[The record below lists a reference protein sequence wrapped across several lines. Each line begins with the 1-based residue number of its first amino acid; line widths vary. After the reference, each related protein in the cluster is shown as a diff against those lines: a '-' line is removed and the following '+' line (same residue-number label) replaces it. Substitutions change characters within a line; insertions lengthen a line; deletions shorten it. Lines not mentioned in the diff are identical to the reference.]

1 VRSTLDEFTK
11 ELDELEALV
20 ASITPVNKA
29 LAEHKHSLVRKYVS
43 VRRRF
48 DYAAFA
54 VALYASFEKLIEA
67 FIAEYAQ
74 FESRRLRYLE
84 LPSRLVAKHRL
95 RTAEMLSRG
104 RIGEGRYVG
113 LTELE
118 VVKNLFECLNGV
130 IPYTLNKAAVIAHDV
145 NLRVNE
151 IDNLFAAVGIEKVCD
166 RVRRADAL
174 LSWYSK
180 TKNLDVVQKDGVPAT
195 LIEERIKDIVDRR
208 NEIAHGGDIPTALP
222 GENEMRDAISFIR
235 AFAQSI
241 FAIIVGSYLKAHHDA
256 TSVGHVKLEQLQG
269 PYKDGTVV
277 VVKKPAQRLFV
288 GQPVFVAIDSTGARW
303 GRIQNLQVDD
313 SDVQEIL
320 PEADAPQGVGVE
332 LNFKCP
338 KGASLVALEADDDA
352 VWCLPESANAQ

>member
-1 VRSTLDEFTK
+1 MRSTLDEFTK
-11 ELDELEALV
+11 ELGELETLV
-20 ASITPVNKA
+20 ASITPVNEA
-29 LAEHKHSLVRKYVS
+29 LAEHKNSLVRKYVS

-74 FESRRLRYLE
+74 FLSRCLRYLE
-84 LPSRLVAKHRL
+84 LPPKLVTKHRW
-95 RTAEMLSRG
+95 RTGEMLWRG
-104 RIGEGRYVG
+104 RIGEGRHVG

-118 VVKNLFECLNGV
+118 MVKNLFECLNGV
-130 IPYTLNKAAVIAHDV
+130 RPYTLNKAAVIAHDV

-151 IDNLFAAVGIEKVCD
+151 IDTLFAAVGIENVCD

-174 LSWYSK
+174 LNWYRK
-180 TKNLDVVQKDGVPAT
+180 TKDLDDVLPDGVPTT

-208 NEIAHGGDIPTALP
+208 NEIAHGGDIPTELP
-222 GENEMRDAISFIR
+222 GENEMSDAISFIQ

-241 FAIIVGSYLKAHHDA
+241 FAIIVGSYLEARRDA
-256 TSVGHVKLEQLQG
+256 ASVGHIELVQLENVG
-269 PYKDGTVV
+269 PYKKGTVV

-288 GQPVFVAIDSTGARW
+288 GQPVFVSIDPAGVRW
-303 GRIQNLQVDD
+303 GRIQKLQVDD

-320 PEADAPQGVGVE
+320 PEANAPRGVGVE
-332 LNFKCP
+332 LDFRCP
-338 KGASLVALEADDDA
+338 KGAILVALEADDDA
-352 VWCLPESANAQ
+352 VW